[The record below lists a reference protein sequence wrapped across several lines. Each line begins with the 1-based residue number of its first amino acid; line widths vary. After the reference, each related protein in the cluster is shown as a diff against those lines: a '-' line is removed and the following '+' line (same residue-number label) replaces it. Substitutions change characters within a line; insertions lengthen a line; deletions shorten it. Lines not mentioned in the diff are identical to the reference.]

1 LVEAGSHKP
10 EVTGSNPV
18 PAHIFIVIVIYFYIL
33 ERI

>member
-18 PAHIFIVIVIYFYIL
+18 PAQSRLRYL
-33 ERI
+33 